1 MTHTENKKDKSNMMV
16 RTIQSKLDNV
26 RVYHYIGQSRRRCW

>member
-1 MTHTENKKDKSNMMV
+1 MMV
-16 RTIQSKLDNV
+16 RTIQSKLENV